1 MEQTDAQITEMFD
14 RLKMP
19 FPAEDLDWRI
29 QGTPREHNGKTT
41 GLVLPYIT
49 NRAVMDRL
57 DSVVGAQNWRNE
69 FAQGPIGGVL
79 CGIAIRINGEWI
91 IKFDG
96 ADKTDVEAIKGGYS
110 DAMKRAAVQWGIG
123 RYLYELPKYWAE
135 CKSTGGKY
143 FEIVRKPTL
152 PQSALPAGYKPNP
165 NRVEEVGRPEE
176 TPDRKSVQ
184 ELTKAPVATAPAAP
198 ERPAVVPASPVVAPT
213 TTPVV
218 PTPVATAPAK
228 YTETDLIGKARE
240 KVIPAGLPGEKKT
253 IGTLLDENPVLGMHL
268 IKILAGKNPKV
279 PAFVPTTDDQ
289 KKLVIAAQYLLDH
302 LATEDTPVAA

>member
-1 MEQTDAQITEMFD
+1 MEQADAQITEMFD

-19 FPAEDLDWRI
+19 FPAEDIEWRI
-29 QGTPREHNGKTT
+29 QGTPKERNGKTT

-49 NRAVMDRL
+49 NRAVMERL
-57 DSVVGAQNWRNE
+57 DNVIGAQNWRNE

-79 CGIAIRINGEWI
+79 CGIAIRINNEWV

-176 TPDRKSVQ
+176 APERKSVQ
-184 ELTKAPVATAPAAP
+184 ELTKAPAPAHAAP
-198 ERPAVVPASPVVAPT
+198 VSPVVAPA
-213 TTPVV
+213 TPV
-218 PTPVATAPAK
+218 PVAPAPTAPK
-228 YTETDLIGKARE
+228 TYTEADLVEKARG

-253 IGTLLDENPVLGMHL
+253 IGGLLDENPVLGMHL
-268 IKILAGKNPKV
+268 IKILAGKNTKV

-302 LATEDTPVAA
+302 LAPANAPATA

>member
-1 MEQTDAQITEMFD
+1 MEQTDAQITAMFD

-19 FPAEDLDWRI
+19 FPAEDIEWRI
-29 QGTPREHNGKTT
+29 QGTPKERNGKTT

-49 NRAVMDRL
+49 NRAVMERL
-57 DSVVGAQNWRNE
+57 DTVIGAQNWRNE
-69 FAQGPIGGVL
+69 FTQGPIGGVL
-79 CGIAIRINGEWI
+79 CGIAIRINDEWV

-184 ELTKAPVATAPAAP
+184 ELTKAPVATAPAVPVAPAPVAAAP
-198 ERPAVVPASPVVAPT
+198 E
-213 TTPVV
+213 
-218 PTPVATAPAK
+218 APAQK
-228 YTETDLIGKARE
+228 TYTEADLIDKARM
-240 KVIPAGLPGEKKT
+240 KVIPAGLPGENKT
-253 IGTLLDENPVLGMHL
+253 IGGLLDENAVLGMHL

-302 LATEDTPVAA
+302 LATEDTLVAA